1 MTITGND
8 DHRQSRPLLKMA
20 ISGGVLLSVATV
32 LSLFARHFWMF
43 DLLTSFHVQYSLAL
57 ILVVGLL
64 LWHRRWTYSALMGVA
79 LGYNLLLVLPVY
91 LPVRQSFQQQ
101 LQQPLQQPLSE
112 GRRLRLVS
120 ANVQTSNRDHADFL
134 KWIRKEDPDL
144 FLVMEVDDRWMTSLR
159 ELKGEYDHSVS
170 FARSDNFGIAL
181 FSRLPMNAEI
191 VHVGVRELPSI
202 LAQVQVDHHVVTLVG
217 THPLPPGGR
226 KLSGWRNQ
234 HLKAVSEVVGRIDGP
249 KILLGDLNV
258 TPWSPRFKDVLEST
272 GLRDSRAGFGIQ
284 PTWPATNP
292 LFWIP
297 IDHVLTSGEVHIHER
312 EIGSSNGSDHYPVV
326 VDFSIAQD

>member
-1 MTITGND
+1 MNITGND

-20 ISGGVLLSVATV
+20 IRGGVLLSAATV
-32 LSLFARHFWMF
+32 LSLFAQHFWMF

-64 LWHRRWTYSALMGVA
+64 LRHRRWTFSALAGVA

-91 LPVRQSFQQQ
+91 LPV
-101 LQQPLQQPLSE
+101 QQPLQQASQQPSSE
-112 GRRLRLVS
+112 GRSLRLVS
-120 ANVQTSNRDHADFL
+120 ANVQTSNRDHAEFL

-144 FLVMEVDDRWMTSLR
+144 FLVMEVDDRWMASLR
-159 ELKGEYDHSVS
+159 ELKEEYRHSVS

-181 FSRLPMNAEI
+181 FSKLPMNAEI
-191 VHVGVRELPSI
+191 VHIGVRELPSV
-202 LAQVQVDHHVVTLVG
+202 LARVQVDHQVVTLVG
-217 THPLPPGGR
+217 THPLPPGGK

-234 HLKAVSEVVGRIDGP
+234 QLEAVSEVVGRIDGP

-258 TPWSPRFKDVLEST
+258 TPWSPYFKDVLEST

-297 IDHVLTSGEVHIHER
+297 IDHVLTSDEVQVHER
-312 EIGSSNGSDHYPVV
+312 EIGSNNGSDHYPVV